1 MTVQVLIRHCSGW
14 GYAPRAQKLRDAIVS
29 ACPAAQVQ
37 LEHGERTSFEIS
49 INGQLIFSKL
59 QTGGFP
65 ETEDLI
71 KAVQEV
77 EKVGKCATEV
87 RAQKST
93 CTML

>member
-1 MTVQVLIRHCSGW
+1 MAVQVLIRHCSGW
-14 GYAPRAQKLRDAIVS
+14 GYAPKAQRLRDMIVI
-29 ACPAAQVQ
+29 ACPTAQVR

-65 ETEDLI
+65 ETEDVI

-77 EKVGKCATEV
+77 EQVGKCATEI
-87 RAQKST
+87 RAQKSM
-93 CTML
+93 CIML